1 MIHMFLNVERKKI
14 FCFRGKK
21 WKGKGKFFVSAERNG
36 KGKENFLMENLF
48 PFLTLVEPSHQR
60 S

>member
-1 MIHMFLNVERKKI
+1 MFLNVERKKI